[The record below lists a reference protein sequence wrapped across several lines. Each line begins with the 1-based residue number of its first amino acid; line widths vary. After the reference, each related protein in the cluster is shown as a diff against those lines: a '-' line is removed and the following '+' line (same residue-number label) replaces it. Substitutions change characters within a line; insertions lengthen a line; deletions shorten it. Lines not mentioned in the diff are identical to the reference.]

1 MTIIK
6 FIEENVPVIVTF
18 ITGVT
23 AWFSKDKILHTLNI
37 KKQESSNEGSQ
48 LENVQKALDLW
59 QEMLDDAVSRHKIQ
73 ISELESI
80 IEKVKAD
87 LGRLTIINDNLE
99 LMVKEQRDLIA
110 KQSKTISY
118 YKAKYEKNKEK

>member
-1 MTIIK
+1 MEIIN
-6 FIEENVPVIVTF
+6 FIKENIPVIITF
-18 ITGVT
+18 ITGIT

-37 KKQESSNEGSQ
+37 KKQKSSNESSQ

-59 QEMLDDAVSRHKIQ
+59 QEMLDDAVSRHKLQ
-73 ISELESI
+73 VSELESI

-87 LGRLTIINDNLE
+87 LSRLTIINDNLE
-99 LMVKEQRDLIA
+99 LMVKEQRELIS